1 MASLGACYIV
11 SINRVAEQEAIVL
24 PDFTIQITST
34 SSVDLPIRMARM
46 DVVIKGLLPTDK
58 DKSEQIVKQ
67 AKAMCT
73 VGNTLNCNITTVLEQ
88 AMFGT
93 DYANQHSV
101 SITSL
106 VYERANSATFC
117 SSRGRPPGLPDC
129 PFGNW
134 PLAERDFVRPTI
146 IQSFL

>member
-1 MASLGACYIV
+1 MAISLKPKTVGPIFVQWSGGAILYSFNNPDSMGLMPPADYPSHTLMASLGACYIV
-11 SINRVAEQEAIVL
+11 SINRVADQEAIVL

-73 VGNTLNCNITTVLEQ
+73 VGNTLNCNITTVLE
-88 AMFGT
+88 
-93 DYANQHSV
+93 
-101 SITSL
+101 
-106 VYERANSATFC
+106 
-117 SSRGRPPGLPDC
+117 
-129 PFGNW
+129 
-134 PLAERDFVRPTI
+134 
-146 IQSFL
+146 